1 MFESG
6 KIYIV
11 VEPVSWRYRINGL
24 TTYLSALYDVKLESG
39 DWFIVMNRRGTAVRT
54 LHCTERYVE
63 LYELV
68 LTEGKFPQ
76 LVAEATRGVKHRLH
90 EAHQDVRPLQCS
102 DHHRCT

>member
-54 LHCTERYVE
+54 LHCTERYV
-63 LYELV
+63 
-68 LTEGKFPQ
+68 
-76 LVAEATRGVKHRLH
+76 
-90 EAHQDVRPLQCS
+90 
-102 DHHRCT
+102 